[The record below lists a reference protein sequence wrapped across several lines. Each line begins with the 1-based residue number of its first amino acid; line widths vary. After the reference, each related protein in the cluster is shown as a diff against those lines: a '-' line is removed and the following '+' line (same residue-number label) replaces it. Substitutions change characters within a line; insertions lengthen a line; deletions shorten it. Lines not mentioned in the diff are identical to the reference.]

1 MSEWATAAKHRHCNI
16 MWSAPIRVV
25 SRDVPSKSQTR
36 LVICYHAPA
45 HQLHWCTAPGM
56 DVWDVSRLT
65 FAYTGMRT
73 GKNWPECMLYTN
85 YESYSLFRVDFGST
99 QWRASGI

>member
-1 MSEWATAAKHRHCNI
+1 
-16 MWSAPIRVV
+16 
-25 SRDVPSKSQTR
+25 
-36 LVICYHAPA
+36 
-45 HQLHWCTAPGM
+45 M